1 MNYYHSKQVRTVE
14 GLMNQYCDVPH
25 KSLDSAV
32 KHAMERHSPR
42 FCEIVDI
49 TKLRKDCFSG
59 SWTIPIYSVTINTKP
74 VGHYRFTRRGTQC
87 IGRMN
92 TGIN

>member
-1 MNYYHSKQVRTVE
+1 MS
-14 GLMNQYCDVPH
+14 QYCDVPH

-32 KHAMERHSPR
+32 KHAMVRHSPR
-42 FCEIVDI
+42 LCENVDI
-49 TKLRKDCFSG
+49 TELREDRFPG
-59 SWTIPIYSVTINTKP
+59 SWTIPIYSVTINTKQ
-74 VGHYRFTRRGTQC
+74 VGHYRFTRMGGTQC